1 MLVEGTT
8 RPSLWSGT
16 AVHQGLFKIICTG
29 FKMSQRQSAVIL
41 AAAILGIVTSASA
54 GTFGAFDFSNA
65 PDASTTVAAISDR
78 VTYAKPGELLKTF
91 VAFNVGSGG
100 YLIKNVSGNTIN
112 DVKITFTARVTDLNE
127 KLQVFDAGT
136 YLTALQGLGCNIPTT
151 LANPL
156 VISCQVRQLRAG
168 DTFPPFTVF
177 YTAPP
182 KLTGGDGVGDAANSD
197 LVSLDLKVVY
207 AEGGNGGNPTR
218 NSIIEIPMLDAN
230 AVKLGT
236 DNPLSVR
243 SPVPKS
249 GSTLFT
255 GVGAV
260 ATLNDPWTTT
270 VIVPPDFVAPTGTY
284 TTAEIQES
292 PPTTIVTADCTSIAS
307 NLTNCN
313 ASRLTIPGSFTRLTI
328 YLRRDASTL
337 AYPNKPNEIYIA
349 KIFYSNPSHDAG
361 VGYPLE
367 VPACTDT
374 SYNGSL
380 PLPLPGIPCINK
392 RTRYTKSNSPTSE
405 WLNDWE
411 FEIFALDN
419 GQYSN

>member
-29 FKMSQRQSAVIL
+29 FQMSQRQSAVIL

-91 VAFNVGSGG
+91 VAFNVGSGD

-156 VISCQVRQLRAG
+156 VISCQVRQLKAG

-182 KLTGGDGVGDAANSD
+182 KLTGGDGVGDAADSD

-207 AEGGNGGNPTR
+207 AEGGNGGNPTP
-218 NSIIEIPMLDAN
+218 NSIIEIPMLPAS

-236 DNPLSVR
+236 DNPLSAR

-270 VIVPPDFVAPTGTY
+270 VIVPPGFVAPTGTY
-284 TTAEIQES
+284 TTAAIQES
-292 PPTTIVTADCTSIAS
+292 ITTFVITGSECTSIAS
-307 NLTNCN
+307 NLTNCS
-313 ASRLTIPGSFTRLTI
+313 ASSLTIPGSFPAKLTI

-337 AYPNKPNEIYIA
+337 AYPNKPNEIYSA

-374 SYNGSL
+374 SYG
-380 PLPLPGIPCINK
+380 PLPQLGIPCINK

-411 FEIFALDN
+411 FEIFARDN
-419 GQYSN
+419 GRYIN